1 MSTKVLL
8 KKSSITGKAPVV
20 GDLSY
25 GELAINY
32 ADGVLYYRK
41 SDDTIQQI
49 GGTGGTAFTY
59 DSSAPST
66 PNTGDVWVDSNSGI
80 QYIYIDDG
88 DSSQWVELGLSI
100 AEGIIP
106 GGTTGQVLTKSSNSD
121 YETEWTT
128 LDALPDQSGN
138 NGKFL
143 TTNGSAAS
151 WGTIPS
157 SLSKT
162 STAHYWRQ
170 KRHRGGQKA
179 KGDTK
184 SKNEG
189 LSCPQKREREAH
201 QATAKDGDR

>member
-49 GGTGGTAFTY
+49 GGTGGTSFTY
-59 DSSAPST
+59 DSSAPSD
-66 PNTGDVWVDSNSGI
+66 PNMGDVWVDSDSGI

-121 YETEWTT
+121 YDTEWKT
-128 LDALPDQSGN
+128 LDALPTTLNVLNRSAN
-138 NGKFL
+138 VVSVSLANGTL
-143 TTNGSAAS
+143 SILNHAGS
-151 WGTIPS
+151 TIS
-157 SLSKT
+157 VAVS
-162 STAHYWRQ
+162 
-170 KRHRGGQKA
+170 
-179 KGDTK
+179 
-184 SKNEG
+184 
-189 LSCPQKREREAH
+189 
-201 QATAKDGDR
+201 